1 MNWMVPER
9 KLDEH
14 QREIIRK
21 CINWSKTHSETVLP
35 QWIRGFAGSGK
46 SVLLVYIVMGLL
58 EKNPK
63 LSICIAVYT
72 HALKDLL
79 KTGLTIEY
87 QEKIEVMTYFQFLR
101 DRKKYDFVLV
111 DEIQDIPSDKIK
123 KIKELAVN
131 IIVAGDIDQSI
142 YKGCSTVEDIEEV
155 LKPEIHHLVNIYRLT
170 QKIKDIVQTILPNS
184 QIENAP
190 SARMQEVEITLAKA
204 ETKDEEI
211 KWVWEK
217 CCQYAQVGDPTVILL
232 PNHREIQNFIRKIC
246 EIKGVDLPTFSDFG
260 GRSYKPTNELFEKS
274 GIDLRFLGNNFGE
287 LSESDNHALTYIM
300 TYHSAKGLDF
310 LNVFLPHLDRG
321 KKFFNDPEI
330 EPRLFFVA
338 MTRSRRNLFLSHSS
352 DVPTDYVEEF
362 PQDLLHKISCN
373 ADLAKQPH
381 LSIPDEDVNHIR
393 EEFIENIAEVFES
406 NTEIRGEV
414 ITAII
419 ERLLNDEMMEKLIG
433 QYQKEQSLQSI
444 LSKIEDSIDGKEAKD
459 VYNQIGS
466 TIKDILSDEN
476 NDNKPYIP
484 F

>member
-9 KLDEH
+9 RLDEY
-14 QREIIRK
+14 QL
-21 CINWSKTHSETVLP
+21 SVLQSCGNLNGST
-35 QWIRGFAGSGK
+35 QWIQGFAGSGK
-46 SVLLVYIVMGLL
+46 SVLLVHLVQRCLT
-58 EKNPK
+58 EDPN
-63 LSICIAVYT
+63 LSICVAAFT

-79 KTGLTIEY
+79 YTGLAEHFRVSI
-87 QEKIEVMTYFQFLR
+87 KVMTYHSFLA
-101 DRKKYDFVLV
+101 DKIKYDIVAV
-111 DEIQDIPSDKIK
+111 DEIQDIPGGDIQKIK
-123 KIKELAVN
+123 RLAGYMV
-131 IIVAGDIDQSI
+131 VAGDNDQSI
-142 YKGCSTVEDIEEV
+142 YQGSTVEQIQAV
-155 LKPEIHHLVNIYRLT
+155 LNPNIHRLVTIYRLT